1 MLNQIILVGRV
12 THTIENNTLTLAV
25 PRSFKNSDG
34 EYETDFIPVY
44 VSGTLLTQAQN
55 YLKIGDIVGIRGR
68 IQATNSIPRIV
79 AEKLTFLSTA
89 HPTKDNPNPQ
99 TNNLD
104 KGEI

>member
-1 MLNQIILVGRV
+1 MLNQVILVGRV

-25 PRSFKNSDG
+25 SRSYKNENG

-44 VSGTLLTQAQN
+44 ISGTLLTQAQN
-55 YLKIGDIVGIRGR
+55 YLKNGDIVGIRGR

-79 AEKLTFLSTA
+79 VEKLTFLST
-89 HPTKDNPNPQ
+89 NPNNHQ
-99 TNNLD
+99 TNNID

>member
-1 MLNQIILVGRV
+1 MLNQVILVGRV
-12 THTIENNTLTLAV
+12 THDIENNTLTLAV
-25 PRSFKNSDG
+25 PRSYKNDNG

-55 YLKIGDIVGIRGR
+55 YLKSGDIVGVKGR

-79 AEKLTFLSTA
+79 AEKLTFLST
-89 HPTKDNPNPQ
+89 NPQ
-99 TNNLD
+99 NNIN